1 MFRVFLVTFLF
12 LIGCDFRENAL
23 IREQSDTFQK
33 ELQYRQKT
41 EQDLSNKLQ
50 VAQNQIAK
58 LEKQI
63 LCREKLIEEGID
75 QAKRDMLKKHPI
87 TIE

>member
-1 MFRVFLVTFLF
+1 MFRVFLVIFLF

-23 IREQSDTFQK
+23 IREQSETFTK
-33 ELQYRQKT
+33 EIKYRQQT
-41 EQDLSNKLQ
+41 NQELSNKLKN
-50 VAQNQIAK
+50 AEEKLRK

-63 LCREKLIEEGID
+63 LCREQLIEEGID